1 MWTLGRPDP
10 EGTVAERPL
19 IPDALP
25 TPGDA
30 PVELFRDDDLLA
42 VAKPAG
48 WLTHE
53 DGQGVR
59 PDVVSALGER
69 LGVHQRLDVGT
80 SGVLVFSRSK
90 AGARRLQHG
99 FESHAVRKRYVAV
112 VEGSLPTSKGVFDA
126 PVAGR
131 AAETRYEVQAR
142 GKDWTLVEV
151 QPVTGRTHQI
161 RVHFAG
167 AGCPIRGDARYG
179 DALDPRAPRLLLHCA
194 QVVLGEDRFDAPP
207 PPELAR
213 YLGGDARRG
222 LRADGGTTCF
232 RELNGAADG
241 CPGWAVD
248 RYGDW
253 LRMQHDADADAG
265 PLPDARGVY
274 VVDAL
279 RDRSRGEQTAPMLRG
294 ESAPAPLA
302 VVERGVRYQVDLGA
316 ALSTG
321 LFLDQRVQRAW
332 LGANAGGMRV
342 LNTFAHAGGY
352 SIAAG
357 LAGAETVSIDL
368 SRAWLDRI
376 PRQLVDNGVDPAR
389 HDCIYGDVFDWVRR
403 LARRGERFDLVI
415 LDPPGTSVGKKKRRW
430 SAARDYDAL
439 VELAAPLVRPGG
451 RLWTTTNVR
460 RLGPRRFAGMVRRG
474 LPDGA
479 RLERVCPPPIDFPSD
494 GSAPVKTL
502 VWRL

>member
-1 MWTLGRPDP
+1 M
-10 EGTVAERPL
+10 

-25 TPGDA
+25 SPGAA
-30 PVELFRDDDLLA
+30 PVELFGDADLLA

-53 DGQGVR
+53 DGGGTR

-69 LGVHQRLDVGT
+69 VGVHQRLDVGT
-80 SGVLVFSRSK
+80 SGVLLLSRSK
-90 AGARRLQHG
+90 AGARRLQDA
-99 FESHAVRKRYVAV
+99 FESRSVRKRYLAV
-112 VEGSLPTSKGVFDA
+112 VEGSPPAARGVLDA

-131 AAETRYEVQAR
+131 PAETRYEVQAR
-142 GKDWTLVEV
+142 GADWTLLEA
-151 QPVTGRTHQI
+151 QPVTGRTHQV
-161 RVHFAG
+161 RAHLASV
-167 AGCPIRGDARYG
+167 GCPVRGDARYG

-194 QVVLGEDRFDAPP
+194 QVVLGEARFDAPP
-207 PPELAR
+207 PPEFAR
-213 YLGGDARRG
+213 YLGGDARAG
-222 LRADGGTTCF
+222 LRGDAATTCF

-253 LRMQHDADADAG
+253 LRVQHDADADAG

-279 RDRSRGEQTAPMLRG
+279 RDRSKGGQTLPLLRG
-294 ESAPAPLA
+294 EPAPSPLQ

-321 LFLDQRVQRAW
+321 LFLDQRAQRGW
-332 LGANAGGMRV
+332 LSTHAGGLRV

-352 SIAAG
+352 SVAAG

-376 PRQLVDNGVDPAR
+376 PRQLADNGIDPSR

-403 LARRGERFDLVI
+403 LAKRGEQFDLVI
-415 LDPPGTSVGKKKRRW
+415 LDPPGTSVGKRKRRW
-430 SAARDYDAL
+430 SAVSDYDAL
-439 VELAAPLVRPGG
+439 VALAAPLVRPGG

-460 RLGPRRFAGMVRRG
+460 RLGPGRFAGMVRRG
-474 LPDGA
+474 LPHGA
-479 RLERVCPPPIDFPSD
+479 RLERVCPPPVDFPCD
-494 GSAPVKTL
+494 GPAPVKTL